1 MSSGSLSA
9 ATRET
14 GGGGAFRPGPR
25 TAFAMGIL
33 VAIVVAATLE
43 VALRSGGGHRPL
55 TQARVHRYG
64 DLPSWLPKI
73 SNGTPRLEVA
83 RASSPILQEEQGYT
97 VRAELRHGVTN
108 VTAAGPEIPSWV
120 ASAEQTGKLSDDDS
134 VPGTFVVTL
143 IGATGHGPDN
153 GRVVHDPHR
162 RWQDR
167 PPEGDPRGRRTRAG
181 RAACGA
187 AREPRRPCSC
197 QRGLRLDPLG
207 TARTQS
213 ARRLDL
219 SGRAGLSI

>member
-25 TAFAMGIL
+25 TAFAMGSCGDRGCCDAGGCA
-33 VAIVVAATLE
+33 AIRRRASAPNAGAGPQIRGSAVVAAQDLERHAEAGGRTRQLADPAGGAGLHRARRAPAVSQTLRPPDP
-43 VALRSGGGHRPL
+43 RSRVGSRPQNRPGSCL
-55 TQARVHRYG
+55 TTTRPRHVHR
-64 DLPSWLPKI
+64 DAD
-73 SNGTPRLEVA
+73 RC
-83 RASSPILQEEQGYT
+83 
-97 VRAELRHGVTN
+97 H
-108 VTAAGPEIPSWV
+108 
-120 ASAEQTGKLSDDDS
+120 
-134 VPGTFVVTL
+134 
-143 IGATGHGPDN
+143 GHGPDN
-153 GRVVHDPHR
+153 GRVVHDPHQ

-167 PPEGDPRGRRTRAG
+167 PPEGHPRGRQTRSG

-197 QRGLRLDPLG
+197 QRGLGLDPLG